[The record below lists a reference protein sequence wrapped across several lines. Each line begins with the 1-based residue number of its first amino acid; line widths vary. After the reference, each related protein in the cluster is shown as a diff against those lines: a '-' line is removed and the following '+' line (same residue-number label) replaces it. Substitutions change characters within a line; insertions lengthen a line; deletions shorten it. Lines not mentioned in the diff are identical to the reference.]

1 MTTPGGQS
9 NTSWFSNKW
18 LPTGNKPDGSG
29 LGAFGN
35 RTKGGWGQS
44 ILGLFGD
51 SAPKS
56 QAISEGLF
64 TNWLG
69 QAGNPNDPLLQ
80 DRTGQDSNLV
90 TNGGFEA
97 SFGWDFPAGGSR
109 DATVGRT
116 AAGSGKI
123 ICDGTVQA
131 LTSAAVNVVEG
142 QQLLFGAYAKWASIV
157 GAVEASLV
165 VQFYS
170 GASLLVEQELA
181 AFTPAGSGGW
191 TELQQV
197 FTAPAAADHC
207 LVICEIQATSG
218 TLWWDDVAV
227 RKKVTDKV
235 SEADGKATS
244 AQDDILATIRG
255 IINGWTSG
263 STSGAHAGVYA
274 TMAQIN
280 AAIATGA
287 TVQEYTSNATWT
299 KPAGLTEF
307 YAILIGSGE
316 TGQTGTVGGSAVAQG
331 GSGGGFLAFS
341 VKPADIPSSVAIT
354 VGTGGGTTKFGSL
367 LESVPDGSGLA
378 GMLGFSST
386 TSTPGR
392 GGNGGSGR
400 DAVDNN
406 PPAGPG
412 SPGGGSALG
421 AGGSAGTVGGTADN
435 GGPGGDAPNVAT
447 STATKSGAGGGGGG
461 GGTTSI
467 GVTGGKGGNGGF
479 PGGGGGGGG
488 GYASVGGTG
497 GAGGTGGNGILWLIF
512 KATGT

>member
-9 NTSWFSNKW
+9 STGWFSNKW
-18 LPTGNKPDGSG
+18 LPTANKPDGSG

-56 QAISEGLF
+56 QAIREGLF

-80 DRTGQDSNLV
+80 EGGGKDTNLV

-123 ICDGTVQA
+123 VCDGTVQA
-131 LTSAAVNVVEG
+131 LTSTAVNVVEG

-181 AFTPAGSGGW
+181 AFTPTGSGGW

-197 FTAPAAADHC
+197 FTAPAASDHC

-227 RKKVTDKV
+227 RKKLTDKV

-316 TGQTGTVGGSAVAQG
+316 PGANGSGVAGGVGGR
-331 GSGGGFLAFS
+331 GGGFLAYT
-341 VKPADIPSSVAIT
+341 VKPADIPPTVAIT
-354 VGTGGGTTKFGSL
+354 IGTGGGTTRFGSL
-367 LESVPDGSGLA
+367 LESVPGGSGLA
-378 GMLGFSST
+378 SMLGFSST
-386 TSTPGR
+386 TSTPGK
-392 GGNGGSGR
+392 GGDGGVGLDGVDGDPSG
-400 DAVDNN
+400 
-406 PPAGPG
+406 GPG
-412 SPGGGSALG
+412 TIGGGSALG
-421 AGGSAGTVGGTADN
+421 AGGSAGAKGGPGQP
-435 GGPGGDAPNVAT
+435 GGPGGNAANVAT
-447 STATKSGAGGGGGG
+447 NVATKSGAGGGGGG
-461 GGTTSI
+461 GGAT
-467 GVTGGKGGNGGF
+467 VTGFAGGTGGNGGF

-488 GYASVGGTG
+488 GRNSVGGANGT
-497 GAGGTGGNGILWLIF
+497 GGTGGNGILWLIF
-512 KATGT
+512 KVTGS